1 MSLKFDRSR
10 YGPGWLEVI
19 LGTLLSAVL
28 GVVLAAAYFVFK
40 PVATVR
46 ELPKEP
52 LPGVVYYIE
61 GSRDDS
67 RARRLPAKEK
77 FFLKGGSVVV
87 NEDELNTAANPLADL
102 SQSAKAAAAAA
113 APAAATPLLAPG
125 PPNFRIHDGSM
136 QITVPVRLRVE
147 LASLDLTIPVQAT
160 GHFVRRVDTFVFVP
174 STMYVGSCPIE
185 RMPAVMSLL
194 ESKLLRAQPIPAD
207 IMAAWTRLADVMIDG
222 SNLRLT
228 MP

>member
-10 YGPGWLEVI
+10 YGPGWLEVF

-102 SQSAKAAAAAA
+102 SQAAKAASAN
-113 APAAATPLLAPG
+113 APAATTPLLASAA
-125 PPNFRIHDGSM
+125 PNFRIHDGSM
-136 QITVPVRLRVE
+136 QITVPVRLRMEV
-147 LASLDLTIPVQAT
+147 ASLDLTIYVQAT

-194 ESKLLRAQPIPAD
+194 EDKLLRAQPIPAD
-207 IMAAWTRLADVMIDG
+207 IMAAWSRLADVMIDG

>member
-1 MSLKFDRSR
+1 M
-10 YGPGWLEVI
+10 EVI
-19 LGTLLSAVL
+19 LGTLLSTAL

-52 LPGVVYYIE
+52 VPGQVYYVE
-61 GSRDDS
+61 GSRDES

-87 NEDELNTAANPLADL
+87 NEDELNTAANPLAD
-102 SQSAKAAAAAA
+102 QSAAAKAAAPAAA
-113 APAAATPLLAPG
+113 TTPAAATPLLAPS
-125 PPNFRIHDGSM
+125 PPNFRIHDGAM
-136 QITVPVRLRVE
+136 QITVPVRVRVE
-147 LASLDLTIPVQAT
+147 LVGLDQTIFVQST
-160 GHFVRRVDTFVFVP
+160 GRFVRRVDTFVFVP
-174 STMYVGSCPIE
+174 SAMYVGSCPVE
-185 RMPAVMSLL
+185 RLPAIMSLF
-194 ESKLLRAQPIPAD
+194 EDKLLRSQPIPAD
-207 IMAAWTRLADVMIDG
+207 IMGAWGRLADVMIDG